1 MPERT
6 HHGIQVIDDLGD
18 LPAQRQCAVIIN
30 CATRMTTTLALASL
44 RAATDM
50 PILLID
56 CASKDGSREH
66 FSGLAS
72 RHGLDFFWLDWPLRK
87 HGHALDALLAGIPA
101 EEVLLVDSD
110 VDIRSGEVIARMQA
124 ALAADAQAYAA
135 GFRHGPQWLGA
146 EHGLPDAVGH
156 YAERMWIPLVL
167 LRVAA
172 VRQALAAGASFI
184 QHRDFVEFP
193 RHPRLSRALA
203 LRFWLPGLRVI
214 APRRRPHDPRSP
226 AFIEFDTGGHLHA
239 ELVARGHRL
248 IGLAD
253 SLWQQVDH
261 FHGVS
266 RAGNRRLLR
275 RLLRKLG
282 LRVASNDSP
291 EAGIAAEVRKR
302 LAEVHG
308 IGDPLS

>member
-6 HHGIQVIDDLGD
+6 HHGMQVIDDLGN

-124 ALAADAQAYAA
+124 ALTADAQAYAA

-167 LRVAA
+167 LRWRRCA
-172 VRQALAAGASFI
+172 RHSQPGPASSSIAISSSFHAI
-184 QHRDFVEFP
+184 HACRARWPCASGCRDC
-193 RHPRLSRALA
+193 A
-203 LRFWLPGLRVI
+203 
-214 APRRRPHDPRSP
+214 
-226 AFIEFDTGGHLHA
+226 
-239 ELVARGHRL
+239 
-248 IGLAD
+248 
-253 SLWQQVDH
+253 
-261 FHGVS
+261 
-266 RAGNRRLLR
+266 
-275 RLLRKLG
+275 
-282 LRVASNDSP
+282 
-291 EAGIAAEVRKR
+291 
-302 LAEVHG
+302 
-308 IGDPLS
+308 